1 MSCHLVIVAHCTIR
15 CRGHYF
21 WSGGSQVSRAHNTG
35 FCNSKTKN
43 KVISPQHNVV
53 VSAAGRAG
61 FLGINWAT
69 RNVGSKT
76 RGKTK
81 F

>member
-1 MSCHLVIVAHCTIR
+1 MS
-15 CRGHYF
+15 
-21 WSGGSQVSRAHNTG
+21 WAHNTG
-35 FCNSKTKN
+35 FCNSKAKN
-43 KVISPQHNVV
+43 KVISPQRNVV

-69 RNVGSKT
+69 RNMELKT

-81 F
+81 FWILRYHLFNKDAGKGPN

>member
-1 MSCHLVIVAHCTIR
+1 M
-15 CRGHYF
+15 
-21 WSGGSQVSRAHNTG
+21 SRAHNTG

-81 F
+81 FWILRCHLFNKDAGKGPS